1 MAVFLITGAIVGII
15 LGLRFKV
22 LVLVPEFCLQRLSLS

>member
-1 MAVFLITGAIVGII
+1 MLVFLITGAIAGMM

-22 LVLVPEFCLQRLSLS
+22 LVLIPAFYSECA

>member
-1 MAVFLITGAIVGII
+1 MIVFLITGAFAGIM

-22 LVLVPEFCLQRLSLS
+22 LVLGPATCL